1 MHFIF
6 IKIHFIAKCFNN
18 FQLLQKGYYCKALY
32 TLFCCLHCTKNTQC
46 SNVQSVSEM
55 PERHCGWRC
64 LIASWVSYTDSSL
77 TAVADDTTA
86 NKSHFSKLQTHK
98 LVFKVGWVFSKNFRP
113 GGVYQKYPQPCSRSL
128 LYRMNNIC

>member
-1 MHFIF
+1 
-6 IKIHFIAKCFNN
+6 
-18 FQLLQKGYYCKALY
+18 
-32 TLFCCLHCTKNTQC
+32 
-46 SNVQSVSEM
+46 M

-113 GGVYQKYPQPCSRSL
+113 GGVYQKYPLSPIPVACIIPGIGNDQNFQGVFSKKISSGG
-128 LYRMNNIC
+128 I